1 MESSYEE
8 KGNSILSILED
19 DINYCLDVLRLD
31 NHRDGEIE
39 TKVKKLLYA
48 QDTAFFSTY
57 HKRLLA
63 LKVIADF
70 VTVTSNPLSRSQLYD
85 FLMLSTAAL
94 SSEGMKEYKML
105 QETTNDAIFKIY
117 GDLIENYQIAND
129 ILRLNYPQIIV
140 DVVAVLSR
148 GIDMSGKEVS
158 VYRVYNYYLS
168 RKSQPISN
176 FTSLHISNIMSDA
189 GKNRADYDTSNNN
202 LVQTLVRI
210 TGRNDKEI
218 RESLTRLNNLDM
230 ERIRNLCVNYP
241 KIDKYCR
248 LVASDRKC
256 FIDEIEREHKG
267 NKLTKYQL
275 HIAVVSIK
283 KVRNYIENVLDRKF
297 VPHSSHHIN
306 HTKHNLEYGYQVMGL
321 IGSIKRRGKE
331 ESGSKRRI

>member
-1 MESSYEE
+1 LESSYEK
-8 KGNSILSILED
+8 KGNSMLSILKD

-31 NHRDGEIE
+31 NPRDEEIE

-85 FLMLSTAAL
+85 FLKLSTAAL
-94 SSEGMKEYKML
+94 SSEGMKEHKML
-105 QETTNDAIFKIY
+105 QETTNAVIFKIY

-189 GKNRADYDTSNNN
+189 GKNSADYDTRNND

-210 TGRNDKEI
+210 TGRND
-218 RESLTRLNNLDM
+218 RD
-230 ERIRNLCVNYP
+230 
-241 KIDKYCR
+241 
-248 LVASDRKC
+248 
-256 FIDEIEREHKG
+256 
-267 NKLTKYQL
+267 
-275 HIAVVSIK
+275 
-283 KVRNYIENVLDRKF
+283 
-297 VPHSSHHIN
+297 
-306 HTKHNLEYGYQVMGL
+306 
-321 IGSIKRRGKE
+321 
-331 ESGSKRRI
+331 